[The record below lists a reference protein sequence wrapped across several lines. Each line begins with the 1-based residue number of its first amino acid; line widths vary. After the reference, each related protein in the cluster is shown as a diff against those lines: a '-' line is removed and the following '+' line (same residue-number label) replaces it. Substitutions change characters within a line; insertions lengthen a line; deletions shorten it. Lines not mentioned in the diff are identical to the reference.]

1 MEYMPL
7 YAKLTKLVQ
16 HGQVGHVENNG
27 IQEDH
32 TISHQQQ
39 TKGLKNRESIFSL
52 PSFSAAAQRFGRVG
66 RDTFN

>member
-7 YAKLTKLVQ
+7 HAKLVQ
-16 HGQVGHVENNG
+16 HGRVGHVETNG
-27 IQEDH
+27 SQEGH

-39 TKGLKNRESIFSL
+39 TKGLKNRESIFPL
-52 PSFSAAAQRFGRVG
+52 PSFSAGAQRFGRVG